1 VAPAAQA
8 RELARQHLAVQLPR
22 RWRHTVAVARRAADL
37 SSALDLGK
45 PALVESAW
53 LHDIGYSPDIV
64 DTGFHPL
71 DGARFL
77 RQYGVD
83 ERVVCLV
90 AHHSGALIEADE
102 RGLRDQLEGEF
113 ALERSATADA
123 LWYCDMTTGPDG
135 ERLSA
140 PDRFD
145 EIRERYGPDHIV
157 TRFVSRAE
165 DELLGAVRRTEERL
179 RLAQPAR

>member
-1 VAPAAQA
+1 MANARDLAEQYLAA
-8 RELARQHLAVQLPR
+8 QLPR
-22 RWRHTVAVARRAADL
+22 RWRHTAAVAQRAAEL
-37 SSALDLGK
+37 
-45 PALVESAW
+45 ALVLDVNGVCLVASAW
-53 LHDIGYSPDIV
+53 LHDIGYSPSLV

-77 RQYGVD
+77 RRHGLN

-90 AHHSGALIEADE
+90 AHHSGALIEADV
-102 RGLRDQLEGEF
+102 RGLREELEPEF
-113 ALERSATADA
+113 AMERSATADA

-145 EIRERYGPDHIV
+145 EIRARYGPDHVV
-157 TRFVSRAE
+157 TQFINQAE
-165 DELLGAVRRTEERL
+165 DELLAAVHRTEERL

>member
-1 VAPAAQA
+1 MAQA
-8 RELARQHLAVQLPR
+8 RSLAERHLAEELPR
-22 RWRHTVAVARRAADL
+22 RWRHTTSVARRAADL
-37 SSALDLGK
+37 ASLLDVDGPL
-45 PALVESAW
+45 LVASAW
-53 LHDIGYSPDIV
+53 LHDIGYSPLLV

-77 RQYGVD
+77 RRQRVE

-102 RGLRDQLEGEF
+102 RGLRVNLEAEF

-145 EIRERYGPDHIV
+145 EIRARYGRDNVV
-157 TRFVSRAE
+157 TRFINRAE
-165 DELLGAVRRTEERL
+165 HELLAAVHRTEERL
-179 RLAQPAR
+179 RLAHSAR

>member
-1 VAPAAQA
+1 VTTLAEARSLAEHNLA
-8 RELARQHLAVQLPR
+8 RELPR
-22 RWRHTVAVARRAADL
+22 RWQHTVGVARQAVEVA
-37 SSALDLGK
+37 SALAVNEA
-45 PALVESAW
+45 ALVAAAW
-53 LHDIGYSPDIV
+53 LHDIGYSPALV

-77 RQYGVD
+77 RWQGLD
-83 ERVVCLV
+83 ERVVSLV
-90 AHHSGALIEADE
+90 AHHSGALIEADV
-102 RGLRDQLEGEF
+102 RGLRTELEAEF

-145 EIRERYGPDHIV
+145 EIRARYGPDHMV
-157 TRFVSRAE
+157 TRFINQAE
-165 DELLGAVRRTEERL
+165 HELLGAVRRTEERL
-179 RLAQPAR
+179 RLAEPAS

>member
-1 VAPAAQA
+1 MDA
-8 RELARQHLAVQLPR
+8 RDLARWHLANQLPR
-22 RWRHTVAVARRAADL
+22 RWRHTEAVAQRAVEL
-37 SSALDLGK
+37 GLVLDVDE
-45 PALVESAW
+45 ASLVASAW
-53 LHDIGYSPDIV
+53 LHDIGYSPALV
-64 DTGFHPL
+64 NTGFHPL

-77 RQYGVD
+77 RRHGLD

-90 AHHSGALIEADE
+90 AHHSGALIEADV
-102 RGLRDQLEGEF
+102 RGLREELEAEF
-113 ALERSATADA
+113 AMERSATADA

-145 EIRERYGPDHIV
+145 EIRARYGPDHVV
-157 TRFVSRAE
+157 TRFIKRAE
-165 DELLGAVRRTEERL
+165 DELLGAVQRTEERL